1 MIMYHTCL
9 LTSTIHQFLL
19 KIDEDLAKKLYESK
33 CHYCGDT
40 LHRADYPRSPHG
52 LSEADCDFYQFR
64 LSFCCKTCRRRHTS
78 QSVRFFGRRWYV
90 SSVFILINA
99 LSGGWSYK
107 RRSRMIKRHLGIN
120 ISERTWRRW
129 CLWWRKYFEETKFW
143 RQAKGL
149 IPLDCR
155 SGPFPRRLLGMYPLL
170 WDDRFLSVLGFFAP
184 LTAGAFRAV

>member
-1 MIMYHTCL
+1 MILSHTSL

-19 KIDEDLAKKLYESK
+19 KIDNDLARKLCENK
-33 CHYCGDT
+33 CRYCGDT

-52 LSEADCDFYQFR
+52 LSEADCDSYQFR

-99 LSGGWSYK
+99 LRGGWSYR
-107 RRSRMIKRHLGIN
+107 RRSRMIQQHLGITM
-120 ISERTWRRW
+120 SERTWRRW
-129 CLWWRKYFEETKFW
+129 CCWWREFFEETKFW

-149 IPLDCR
+149 IPLDYL
-155 SGPFPRRLLGMYPLL
+155 SGPFPRRLFGMYKPP
-170 WDDRFLSVLGFFAP
+170 WIDRFLSVLSFLAP